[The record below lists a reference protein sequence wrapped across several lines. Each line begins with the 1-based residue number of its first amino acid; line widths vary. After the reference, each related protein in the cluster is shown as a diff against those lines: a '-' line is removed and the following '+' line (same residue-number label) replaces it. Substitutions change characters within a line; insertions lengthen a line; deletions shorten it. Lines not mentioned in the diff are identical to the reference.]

1 MPQCLMSTRLTMTAV
16 VLSPAADSNVSTT
29 TTTVGG
35 WVEQQDPESGA
46 TIRVWKEVDVDPVTP
61 GTQKQIIKVLA
72 RGIITEGVSAAGATE
87 NWNPRGNYEN
97 IEYVKMTFGRNV
109 NLSQRDRI
117 TEIKDASGRVVW
129 REESKDVPTIFD
141 INGIIPT
148 MDAFN
153 QHLENVA
160 YLKRSEVQS

>member
-1 MPQCLMSTRLTMTAV
+1 MTAV
-16 VLSPAADSNVSTT
+16 VLSPAADSNPSTP

-35 WVEQQDPESGA
+35 WVETQDPESGA
-46 TIRVWKEVDVDPVTP
+46 TIKVWKEVDIDPVTP
-61 GTQKQIIKVLA
+61 GTQKQVIQVLA

-109 NLSQRDRI
+109 ELSQRDRI
-117 TEIKDASGRVVW
+117 TEIRDSSGRLVW
-129 REESKDVPTIFD
+129 QEESRGTATKFDV
-141 INGIIPT
+141 NGIIPI

-153 QHLENVA
+153 SHIENVA
-160 YLKRSEVQS
+160 YLKRSEVQ